1 MRVFLDTNVL
11 VSAFAARG
19 LCADLLELI
28 LLEHDLVVGNHVML
42 ELSKALRVKLK
53 LGATQV
59 AEITQ
64 FVAGEAVQVANDAVP
79 VDVAVDPADAR
90 VLGEALA
97 AHAEFFVTG
106 DAVLLEVAAV
116 ATLPI
121 TSPRRFWELLQAQ
134 KR

>member
-1 MRVFLDTNVL
+1 
-11 VSAFAARG
+11 
-19 LCADLLELI
+19 
-28 LLEHDLVVGNHVML
+28 
-42 ELSKALRVKLK
+42 
-53 LGATQV
+53 
-59 AEITQ
+59 
-64 FVAGEAVQVANDAVP
+64 
-79 VDVAVDPADAR
+79 VDPADAR

-116 ATLPI
+116 ATLRI